1 MSTNSLLYFTTV
13 EEVVEDV
20 YERCSFG
27 GIESIV
33 TQDVF
38 RASNRFSAVPIF
50 TIGISRN
57 RVQTKMMHDLF
68 VLLFDSF
75 IIIELGLHFMFC
87 SVAQVLSSQLL

>member
-20 YERCSFG
+20 YESCSFG

-57 RVQTKMMHDLF
+57 RVQTKMMHDLS
-68 VLLFDSF
+68 VLSFDSRAANIVYT
-75 IIIELGLHFMFC
+75 IILIELVEILRLF
-87 SVAQVLSSQLL
+87 S